1 MYSFRQW
8 LGEKGETTVFPVQ
21 NQDSLTKEEAKNGY
35 RDRLLASFD
44 RTVDTGTLLTFRTFM
59 SDSA

>member
-1 MYSFRQW
+1 MVGRERGDHSVPSSESGFSY
-8 LGEKGETTVFPVQ
+8 
-21 NQDSLTKEEAKNGY
+21 KEEAKNGY

-44 RTVDTGTLLTFRTFM
+44 TTIDTGNLLTFRTFM